1 MTVNN
6 RPAGRSRSS
15 FSFTMT
21 DFDLER
27 YEELTDL
34 VANSGMV
41 TLGGAETLAELQ
53 EIAEELFADEI

>member
-1 MTVNN
+1 MTN
-6 RPAGRSRSS
+6 
-15 FSFTMT
+15 
-21 DFDLER
+21 FDLER

-34 VANSGMV
+34 IANSGMV